1 MSYLV
6 GRRKGMG
13 LDSRID
19 RMCTHVPIAGC
30 KVYLGS
36 LADGYGRIE
45 VNGKKMSVHRVVWEL
60 LHGEV
65 PQGKVIAHTCDVRCC
80 CNPDH
85 LFLATQSE
93 NMIDAVKKNRA
104 PSQKLTVDQ
113 VKQIKNSSKPSSK
126 LAEDFEMSPRQIR
139 RIRQGGQNFVFLQPA

>member
-1 MSYLV
+1 MNFKL
-6 GRRKGMG
+6 GRRKGMAIE
-13 LDSRID
+13 DRIE
-19 RMCTHVPIAGC
+19 RMVTHIPFSGC

-45 VNGKKMSVHRVVWEL
+45 INGQKVAVHRLVWEL
-60 LHGEV
+60 LHGEI
-65 PQGKVIAHTCDVRCC
+65 PEGKVVAHTCDVRSC

-104 PSQKLTVDQ
+104 PSQKLNVAD
-113 VKQIKNSSKPSSK
+113 VEVIKASLKSSSQLSK
-126 LAEDFEMSPRQIR
+126 DYNISARQIR
-139 RIRQGGQNFVFLQPA
+139 RIRQGGKNYVFI